1 MVNRIVLCHND
12 AVSRANY
19 LQNLTLPDNYMGD
32 YTVMG
37 LVVDCYDDAVALLK
51 LSGYQL
57 EQIDGCN
64 ELVIDSP
71 NQLPIIQN
79 ILAAEEIYCEYSD
92 IADTLY
98 QA

>member
-1 MVNRIVLCHND
+1 MMNRIVLCQSD

-19 LQNLTLPDNYMGD
+19 LQNLTLPDNYMED

-37 LVVDCYDDAVALLK
+37 LVVDCYDDAVALLTS
-51 LSGYQL
+51 SGYQL
-57 EQIDGCN
+57 EQIDGYN

-71 NQLPIIQN
+71 HQLLIIQN
-79 ILAAEEIYCEYSD
+79 ILAAEKIYCEYSD

>member
-1 MVNRIVLCHND
+1 MHKIALCPN
-12 AVSRANY
+12 ALESRGKY
-19 LQNLTLPDNYMGD
+19 LGHRELPDNYMGD

-37 LVVDCYDDAVALLK
+37 LVVDCYDKAVALLK
-51 LSGYQL
+51 SSGYQL
-57 EQIDGCN
+57 EQVDGCN

>member
-1 MVNRIVLCHND
+1 MNRVVLCQSD

-37 LVVDCYDDAVALLK
+37 LVVYRYDKAVALLK
-51 LSGYQL
+51 SSGYQL
-57 EQIDGCN
+57 EQVDGCN
-64 ELVIDSP
+64 EVVIDSP
-71 NQLPIIQN
+71 NQLLIIQN

>member
-1 MVNRIVLCHND
+1 MNRIVLCHND
-12 AVSRANY
+12 AGSRANY
-19 LQNLTLPDNYMGD
+19 LQNQTLPDNYMTD

-37 LVVDCYDDAVALLK
+37 LVVDCYDEAVALLK
-51 LSGYQL
+51 SSGYQL
-57 EQIDGCN
+57 EQMYGYS
-64 ELVIDSP
+64 EVVVDSP
-71 NQLPIIQN
+71 HQLPIIQN